1 MDDLPDPLDPD
12 VFAGSKLRWDRA
24 TSPAG
29 ERHLAYMRDLAG
41 IRQRHI
47 VPLIAGTA
55 VPDCGAYETKDGIIA
70 VDWRFGEACLE
81 LRVNLLQETHAVP
94 AIRGQPIFTS
104 ETSGGETVNG
114 SALAGPGIVVAIAR

>member
-1 MDDLPDPLDPD
+1 
-12 VFAGSKLRWDRA
+12 
-24 TSPAG
+24 
-29 ERHLAYMRDLAG
+29 MRDLAG